1 MLTDEGYSYVE
12 PPARNK
18 GRVVVCGDYA
28 VVRENGECGPMLR
41 GCDSI
46 GDSHYGGEVS
56 GAEMDHVFKPLYAFR

>member
-28 VVRENGECGPMLR
+28 VVRENGELANAPWMR
-41 GCDSI
+41 FI

-56 GAEMDHVFKPLYAFR
+56 GAEMDHVFNPLYAFR